1 MPTHNAEEWA
11 GSGEAL
17 GSAVMKEEGPLTH
30 PKTGHYK
37 KALMRGLSCPSAF
50 SSHKNGRGNLEA
62 EGGRETIP
70 LSLWVEDKVGK
81 GPGAGSRKQE
91 TAKPTGPAHTHP
103 SNLPSLPLK
112 SSVRA

>member
-30 PKTGHYK
+30 PKAGHYK

-81 GPGAGSRKQE
+81 GKSRFILQ
-91 TAKPTGPAHTHP
+91 PQV
-103 SNLPSLPLK
+103 PLK
-112 SSVRA
+112 QILPVYIISAYKLI